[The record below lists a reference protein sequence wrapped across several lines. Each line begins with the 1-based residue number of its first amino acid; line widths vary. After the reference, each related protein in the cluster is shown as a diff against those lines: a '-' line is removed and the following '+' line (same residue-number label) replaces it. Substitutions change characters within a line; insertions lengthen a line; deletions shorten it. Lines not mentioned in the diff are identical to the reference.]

1 VTRIDEAAARR
12 NPNLFGWADEPPT
25 SYPDEPGW
33 KGQLTSRQAA
43 RAVAGKAK
51 SVRQRC
57 LEVIKAA
64 PGPIS
69 SDEVAAQLEYEPMW
83 IRPRVSELCKQGLI
97 FPVAERAKNR
107 SGHSALMWRAA

>member
-33 KGQLTSRQAA
+33 KGQATSRQAA

-51 SVRQRC
+51 SRRQGC

-64 PGPIS
+64 SGPIGT
-69 SDEVAAQLEYEPMW
+69 DEVAAQLEYEPMW
-83 IRPRVSELCKQGLI
+83 IRPRVS
-97 FPVAERAKNR
+97 R